1 MPLQQSRYS
10 AEETARRGDEL
21 YERHIRHQVEK
32 THAGKVVAIDI
43 DSGTYAIDDNA
54 LAASKRLFTQCPDA
68 EIWCI
73 RIGQR
78 ALRHFGGRPLQGNR

>member
-1 MPLQQSRYS
+1 MPQQSRYS

-32 THAGKVVAIDI
+32 TQSGKVVAIDI
-43 DSGTYAIDDNA
+43 DSGSYAIDDNV
-54 LAASKRLFTQCPDA
+54 LAASKRLFTQRPAA

>member
-32 THAGKVVAIDI
+32 THAGKVVAIDS
-43 DSGTYAIDDNA
+43 DSGSYAIDDNA
-54 LAASKRLFTQCPDA
+54 LAASKRLFIQRPA
-68 EIWCI
+68 SASA
-73 RIGQR
+73 IGHCATLAVVR
-78 ALRHFGGRPLQGNR
+78 CRETNDRRR